1 MKSQLMGYNWVS
13 DQTWHYP
20 AYRGDIEVC
29 KLILEHYPRPLLEDG
44 EEKKRKRYGKW
55 KHLTDDKGQTPLHLA
70 AMTGEFEVCVML
82 LEKFKKHPKN
92 SERVTPHCLAQKWKH
107 PHVAALFE
115 NPKKRRKRER
125 EKERKKERDQE
136 RRSEIEKEQMS
147 PEIDTIL
154 PDP

>member
-1 MKSQLMGYNWVS
+1 MGLS

-29 KLILEHYPRPLLEDG
+29 KLILEHYPRPLPEDG
-44 EEKKRKRYGKW
+44 EERKQKRNGKW
-55 KHLTDDKGQTPLHLA
+55 KHLKDHKGQTPLHLA

-82 LEKFKKHPKN
+82 LEKFKKRPKT
-92 SERVTPHCLAQKWKH
+92 SEGVTPLYLAQKWRH

-115 NPKKRRKRER
+115 NSKTRRNRKR
-125 EKERKKERDQE
+125 KKQRKKERDQE
-136 RRSEIEKEQMS
+136 RRSEIVEVQMS
-147 PEIDTIL
+147 PEMDPIL